1 MGHVLEKPE
10 TWVLVAFVIFVA
22 LVSKKAWSF
31 ITTSLDERG
40 RRIGAEL
47 EEAARLREDAQSLL
61 SEYQRDHRGLEQEI
75 ARTLER
81 AREERDS
88 LISLAEGRLANQ
100 LALKEAQAEQN
111 LLHAE
116 AKIIEE
122 IRSKASDF
130 TMMAARELI
139 GRKTDSEKSSALIDK
154 AINEVGE
161 KLSARG
167 Q

>member
-1 MGHVLEKPE
+1 M
-10 TWVLVAFVIFVA
+10 
-22 LVSKKAWSF
+22 
-31 ITTSLDERG
+31 
-40 RRIGAEL
+40 
-47 EEAARLREDAQSLL
+47 
-61 SEYQRDHRGLEQEI
+61 
-75 ARTLER
+75 
-81 AREERDS
+81 
-88 LISLAEGRLANQ
+88 ANQ

-130 TMMAARELI
+130 TIMAARELI

-167 Q
+167 QDHLTGQSKLHSALYPATTLVLDFVLP